1 MQVKT
6 ASGEAFGS
14 FFPDTGSKTDVRDVP
29 QFLAEQQLVVLATT
43 QRVAEG
49 EDKGRGEQAGR
60 QAGRQAG
67 G

>member
-1 MQVKT
+1 MLT
-6 ASGEAFGS
+6 N
-14 FFPDTGSKTDVRDVP
+14 DRYVP
-29 QFLAEQQLVVLATT
+29 QFLAEQQVVVLATT

-49 EDKGRGEQAGR
+49 EDRGRGEQAGR